1 MILATIA
8 KSENSFTVMYHLSL
22 IFRILRD
29 YILHTLY
36 SRMTHRIT
44 HNNTSKVLFIAR
56 YSREMFRN

>member
-1 MILATIA
+1 
-8 KSENSFTVMYHLSL
+8 MYHLSL

-36 SRMTHRIT
+36 SRMTRRIT